1 LQAAKE
7 NDDFRGK
14 NSEQS
19 QKLSSEVAEQL
30 EAALTHTKVGII
42 EVGNNGILETFLRT
56 RRGIHASFAKYLCQD
71 PLVFDTIFHAF
82 VSKRTLIKYNL

>member
-30 EAALTHTKVGII
+30 ESALTHTKVR
-42 EVGNNGILETFLRT
+42 L
-56 RRGIHASFAKYLCQD
+56 
-71 PLVFDTIFHAF
+71 
-82 VSKRTLIKYNL
+82 

>member
-30 EAALTHTKVGII
+30 ESALTHTKVRFLKR
-42 EVGNNGILETFLRT
+42 NMFLR
-56 RRGIHASFAKYLCQD
+56 IVIIWLC
-71 PLVFDTIFHAF
+71 LF
-82 VSKRTLIKYNL
+82 VSG